1 MILRQCKYSVILRNK
16 TFFFNYLSY
25 FFPHISN
32 HIQKKY
38 FANELTLS
46 MLDRYLCLTELNVNC
61 FDCILLPLLPLRI
74 ISKRRP
80 ANSFQ
85 VNRPSA
91 IFFKIN
97 TIDTSYAPLPQY
109 QSDGATPMR
118 AVYSHQSVF
127 SWYHPAWSNQKSPCP
142 DTSFPS
148 LSNRPGQQW

>member
-16 TFFFNYLSY
+16 TVFLIIYPIFPAYQQSY
-25 FFPHISN
+25 S
-32 HIQKKY
+32 KKY

-61 FDCILLPLLPLRI
+61 FGCILLSLLPLRI

-91 IFFKIN
+91 IF
-97 TIDTSYAPLPQY
+97 L
-109 QSDGATPMR
+109 R
-118 AVYSHQSVF
+118 
-127 SWYHPAWSNQKSPCP
+127 
-142 DTSFPS
+142 
-148 LSNRPGQQW
+148 

>member
-1 MILRQCKYSVILRNK
+1 
-16 TFFFNYLSY
+16 
-25 FFPHISN
+25 
-32 HIQKKY
+32 
-38 FANELTLS
+38 

-127 SWYHPAWSNQKSPCP
+127 
-142 DTSFPS
+142 
-148 LSNRPGQQW
+148 

>member
-16 TFFFNYLSY
+16 TVFFNYLSY
-25 FFPHISN
+25 FSAY
-32 HIQKKY
+32 QQSYSKKY

-61 FDCILLPLLPLRI
+61 FGCILLSLLPLRI

-91 IFFKIN
+91 IF
-97 TIDTSYAPLPQY
+97 L
-109 QSDGATPMR
+109 R
-118 AVYSHQSVF
+118 
-127 SWYHPAWSNQKSPCP
+127 
-142 DTSFPS
+142 
-148 LSNRPGQQW
+148 

>member
-16 TFFFNYLSY
+16 TVFLIIYPI
-25 FFPHISN
+25 FPHISN

-61 FDCILLPLLPLRI
+61 FGCILLSLLPLRI

-91 IFFKIN
+91 IF
-97 TIDTSYAPLPQY
+97 
-109 QSDGATPMR
+109 
-118 AVYSHQSVF
+118 
-127 SWYHPAWSNQKSPCP
+127 
-142 DTSFPS
+142 
-148 LSNRPGQQW
+148 

>member
-16 TFFFNYLSY
+16 TFFLIIYPIFSAYQQSY
-25 FFPHISN
+25 S
-32 HIQKKY
+32 KKY

>member
-16 TFFFNYLSY
+16 TVFLIIYPIFFAYQQSY
-25 FFPHISN
+25 S
-32 HIQKKY
+32 KKY

-61 FDCILLPLLPLRI
+61 FGCILLSLLPLRI

-91 IFFKIN
+91 IF
-97 TIDTSYAPLPQY
+97 L
-109 QSDGATPMR
+109 R
-118 AVYSHQSVF
+118 
-127 SWYHPAWSNQKSPCP
+127 
-142 DTSFPS
+142 
-148 LSNRPGQQW
+148 